1 MYLKFKARCKKRS
14 LEIRNLR
21 LFQIKKCPRITTVE
35 CSLFS
40 GSKIFHETDPLRFA
54 NGFI

>member
-21 LFQIKKCPRITTVE
+21 LFQIKKCPRITTVR